1 MWNPL
6 TPALG
11 SATPSINPVEQ
22 AASMSD
28 GAVTGQMGRLSSGQ
42 AGRLGSLNEGLL
54 DGKRT
59 GVDKI
64 KARNTSDV
72 TGDVL

>member
-1 MWNPL
+1 MWNP
-6 TPALG
+6 TSPSLG
-11 SATPSINPVEQ
+11 PSSSSINITEK

-28 GAVTGQMGRLSSGQ
+28 GAAAGQMDKLSSGQ
-42 AGRLGSLNEGLL
+42 AGRLGSLNEGLM

-59 GVDKI
+59 GVAKI